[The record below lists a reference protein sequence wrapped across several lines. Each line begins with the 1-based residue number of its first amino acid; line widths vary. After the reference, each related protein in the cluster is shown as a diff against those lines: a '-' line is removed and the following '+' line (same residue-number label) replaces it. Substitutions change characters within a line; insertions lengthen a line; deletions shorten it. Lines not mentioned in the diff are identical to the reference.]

1 MTVGRATWAHSTL
14 LPPAVRAL
22 RAMAPVSMVVGAAA
36 AVGAVLLLAIGV
48 NPVDGYRDLILGAVG
63 DRYHRSETVVRAIPI
78 AVVALGVVPALR
90 ARVFTIGS
98 EGQLVVGALAST
110 AAILTIEESPAP
122 LLLAVGGLAGAL
134 GGALWALLPALLRGY
149 AQVNEILSTLMLNY
163 VAGFGLLWVLR
174 NTMSGPYASVS
185 PSSEELPESARI
197 PLLLPDTRLHW
208 GAIVALVGA
217 LAVAW
222 WVRSPRGFAFDV
234 LGTHPALAARMGVR
248 PARAVLSTMLVG
260 GAAAGLAGWML
271 VAGVQGRL
279 YPSVA
284 GGLGFTGLVVA
295 LLGGLRP
302 AGVLGVALL
311 FGILATGAEGLQIGV
326 GVPASLATV
335 LQALLLG
342 GVALSAGIRHRRL
355 GQREVPA

>member
-1 MTVGRATWAHSTL
+1 MRPSAI
-14 LPPAVRAL
+14 RAL
-22 RAMAPVSMVVGAAA
+22 RAMAPFGVVVGAAA
-36 AVGAVLLLAIGV
+36 AVGAGLLLVIGV
-48 NPVDGYRDLILGAVG
+48 NPIDGYRDLVFGAVG
-63 DRYHRSETVVRAIPI
+63 DPYHLSETLVRAVPI

-90 ARVFTIGS
+90 ARVVTIGS
-98 EGQLVVGALAST
+98 EGQLIVGALAST
-110 AAILTIEESPAP
+110 VAILTLDPLPAP
-122 LLLAVGGLAGAL
+122 FLLAAGALAGAV
-134 GGALWALLPALLRGY
+134 GGALWALPPALLRGY
-149 AQVNEILSTLMLNY
+149 ARVNEILSTLMLNY

-174 NTMSGPYASVS
+174 NVMSGPYVSVS
-185 PSSEELPESARI
+185 PSSEDLPESARI
-197 PLLLPDTRLHW
+197 PLLLPGTRLHW
-208 GAIVALVGA
+208 GVVVALVGA

-234 LGTHPALAARMGVR
+234 FGTHPALAARMGVR
-248 PARAVLSTMLVG
+248 PAWAVLSTMLVG

-311 FGILATGAEGLQIGV
+311 FGILATGMEGLQAGV

-342 GVALSAGIRHRRL
+342 GVALSAGVRHRRL
-355 GQREVPA
+355 RRREICA